1 MLIILLS
8 YVSFYEMPVP
18 VSQLSYIDLIIHHPA
33 AHHLAAKITSI
44 YHVRQLFIQFF
55 PSDSSH
61 TPRQQVRGAPPLYFC
76 VRRQRARART
86 IYHSIT
92 HKKATSFSS
101 FFVTALLILRIIILQ
116 LTSLV
121 CTFVRSSARA
131 ILLPFGLI
139 LFSTFFVRKYLK

>member
-76 VRRQRARART
+76 VRRQRAREP
-86 IYHSIT
+86 SIT
-92 HKKATSFSS
+92 LSRTKKQLRSHHSLSRHFSFCE
-101 FFVTALLILRIIILQ
+101 LLFYNLHHW
-116 LTSLV
+116 
-121 CTFVRSSARA
+121 FVRLYVALQERFCFH
-131 ILLPFGLI
+131 LD
-139 LFSTFFVRKYLK
+139 